1 MTSTEEQAMNDYA
14 KALIGVWT
22 ANIVALVVSAADI
35 HTWLQILSLAIASG
49 YTIWKWRMEY
59 RRKPRRSMK
68 LLKALVALAVCIGA
82 ASGCSV
88 LPSERQK
95 RTDDKR
101 DDARQQQTALTI
113 RKAVT
118 GQQTPT
124 PAIAVTG
131 TSNVVSVAVASPQMP
146 PSKFPMTNLPH
157 RSFAVG
163 FQPSLQGYAIPEYTE
178 TVEVSNGT
186 TDNVQVH
193 STSQVESSVTI
204 PIGVKIALLA
214 GGLMLLVVAV
224 RMIQRQVRGT
234 AIGQAISVADASLKR
249 RIETWR
255 DRAVAST
262 NPADI
267 AIAER
272 ELAALEAERGKL
284 RSNLS

>member
-1 MTSTEEQAMNDYA
+1 MNDDLVRGLLA
-14 KALIGVWT
+14 VWT
-22 ANIVALVVSAADI
+22 ANVVALVVSLADA
-35 HTWLQILSLAIASG
+35 HTWMQMLSLALAMA
-49 YTIWKWRMEY
+49 YTIWKWR
-59 RRKPRRSMK
+59 RDAKRKAPRRQH
-68 LLKALVALAVCIGA
+68 LLKCAVLFPLIV
-82 ASGCSV
+82 SQGCSLV
-88 LPSERQK
+88 PSERQK

-146 PSKFPMTNLPH
+146 PSRFPVTNLPA
-157 RSFAVG
+157 RSFGLG
-163 FQPSLQGYAIPEYTE
+163 FAPTPAPSTMPEYSE
-178 TVEVSNGT
+178 EVEIQNGT
-186 TDNVQVH
+186 TDTSSAH
-193 STSQVESSVTI
+193 STSQVESAVSI
-204 PIGVKIALLA
+204 PLGVKLALLA

-224 RMIQRQVRGT
+224 RMIQRHVRGT

-249 RIETWR
+249 RIEAWR